1 MDFGWKGNSRA
12 KSRPSGRLNSWAP
25 PPTPRRSSLVAR
37 RPRREIEFM
46 RGHHGGHGGHHG
58 GHHGGWRH
66 GHRRVGFGGGILGGL
81 FGRPTYRCRFVD
93 RWGRCL
99 DRYRGYYGR

>member
-25 PPTPRRSSLVAR
+25 PPTPRLSLATG
-37 RPRREIEFM
+37 RPRREIDFM
-46 RGHHGGHGGHHG
+46 RGHHHRHHHHG
-58 GHHGGWRH
+58 RHRGGWGH
-66 GHRRVGFGGGILGGL
+66 GHRRVEIGAPILGGL
-81 FGRPTYRCRFVD
+81 FGRPAYRCRFVN